1 MNELRSNSYTF
12 TFDKI
17 PNVAYYTTDVPIPA
31 VNLGQPII
39 NSRTIDFNVPGDK
52 LDFDPITITFNV
64 NENLEN
70 YLELYNWML
79 ELGHPNRSQ
88 VDRPEDKSATS
99 DAIVTILNN
108 QKNPIFNI
116 ILKDCFPISLG
127 ELAMTTAAA
136 EPIPCTATISYSW
149 FEIISLTNW

>member
-1 MNELRSNSYTF
+1 MNELRSNSF
-12 TFDKI
+12 TFIFEKI

-31 VNLGQPII
+31 VNLGQSII
-39 NSRTIDFNVPGDK
+39 NSRSIDFNLPSGK

-64 NENLEN
+64 DENLDN

-79 ELGHPNRSQ
+79 ELGHPERSKINRP
-88 VDRPEDKSATS
+88 DDKDATS

-127 ELAMTTAAA
+127 ELAFNTGAA
-136 EPIPCTATISYSW
+136 EPIPCTATISYTW
-149 FEIISLTNW
+149 FEIVSLTT

>member
-1 MNELRSNSYTF
+1 MNELRSNSF
-12 TFDKI
+12 TFMFEKI

-31 VNLGQPII
+31 VNLGQSII
-39 NSRTIDFNVPGDK
+39 NTRSIDFNFPEGK

-64 NENLEN
+64 DENLEN

-79 ELGHPNRSQ
+79 ELAHPERSQ
-88 VDRPEDKSATS
+88 VDRLDDKDATS

-127 ELAMTTAAA
+127 EIAFNTAAA
-136 EPIPCTATISYSW
+136 EPIPCTATISYTW
-149 FEIISLTNW
+149 FEIVSLTT